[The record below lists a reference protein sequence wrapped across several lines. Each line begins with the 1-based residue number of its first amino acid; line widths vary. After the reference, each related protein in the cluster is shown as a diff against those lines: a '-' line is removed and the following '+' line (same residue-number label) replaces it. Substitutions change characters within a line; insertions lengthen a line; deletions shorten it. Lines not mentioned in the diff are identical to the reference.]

1 MTNAWGEV
9 AAGLG
14 AMAVA
19 AALAAG
25 IGTCTAIRPYTEL
38 RTFNSE
44 RATIFR
50 GRSNS
55 EESEIEALTHEARQM
70 KDDIQTLVEQQEAD
84 HNE

>member
-1 MTNAWGEV
+1 MTNTWEV

-25 IGTCTAIRPYTEL
+25 IGTCSAIKPYMEL

-44 RATIFR
+44 RATILKT
-50 GRSNS
+50 RSHS
-55 EESEIEALTHEARQM
+55 EEIEALTHEARQM
-70 KDDIQTLVEQQEAD
+70 KDDIQTLMEQQEANPD
-84 HNE
+84 E